1 MQGVNPFR
9 KKIDE
14 ILELK
19 KERNFISGMLL
30 GMYGIIMMASM
41 LHIATVRFLGNLDNP
56 ILNSLENAGALI
68 IIGYIVAI
76 VFSMGKEIIYLH
88 IRMFDLINKI
98 TMWLFNKYTSKYY
111 KKYKKDPPAL
121 DRMSTFQG
129 RYFKWFYRLA
139 PEIRKKVV
147 YTFMV
152 GWLIWAV
159 LDVINAYSI
168 VGNIIAEWVYEM
180 NPWNDEGIK

>member
-1 MQGVNPFR
+1 MNPFR

-68 IIGYIVAI
+68 IIGYIIAI

-98 TMWLFNKYTSKYY
+98 TMWLFYKYTSKYY
-111 KKYKKDPPAL
+111 KKYK
-121 DRMSTFQG
+121 
-129 RYFKWFYRLA
+129 
-139 PEIRKKVV
+139 
-147 YTFMV
+147 
-152 GWLIWAV
+152 
-159 LDVINAYSI
+159 
-168 VGNIIAEWVYEM
+168 
-180 NPWNDEGIK
+180 